1 MPDVFPEEFPAV
13 LEAIVVVLGLDLV
26 VYGLPGKGVGGP
38 RYGLWMGMSS
48 NSRSSA
54 NRRRGGSRRVS
65 DLPRGM
71 GILCDWVGEVYT
83 RLKS

>member
-1 MPDVFPEEFPAV
+1 MPDVFPEELFPAEAV
-13 LEAIVVVLGLDLV
+13 AIVAVLGLELI

-38 RYGLWMGMSS
+38 MYEYVLGMGMSS

-54 NRRRGGSRRVS
+54 SRRRGGSRRVS

-71 GILCDWVGEVYT
+71 GILY
-83 RLKS
+83 